1 MGEWKTYRLGEIATI
16 KGGKRL
22 PKGVNLIKIRNSHP
36 YIRIRDIGKTKN
48 IELDST
54 YEYVDD
60 DTQKTIARYIVQ
72 EGDILISIVGTI
84 GLVGIVGKSL
94 DSANLTE
101 NCVKLTN
108 LRGVEKDFLF
118 YFLKSEYGQNEI
130 NKGSVELFVYLP
142 KGSGIPM
149 CK

>member
-130 NKGSVELFVYLP
+130 NKGIVGAVQAKLQI
-142 KGSGIPM
+142 KNI
-149 CK
+149 